1 MTKLGPPEI
10 IAYSF
15 KDGSEGKW
23 KPLRLKKILLLKYNH

>member
-23 KPLRLKKILLLKYNH
+23 KP